1 MSPITNVESGTTLR
15 NRLNRSIVLSI
26 RTLMQQPAPNEISL
40 DLAAFVVLALEKIQ
54 ESVESSALAWEK
66 RDYWLKADRFRM
78 EWQWVGELRKR
89 SAVNLMQQ
97 DWAFLATDLALVA
110 QHLNHVEIRPNNRI
124 GEPWIRAWDT
134 FKKQYPK

>member
-15 NRLNRSIVLSI
+15 NRLNRFIVLSI
-26 RTLMQQPAPNEISL
+26 RTLMQQPAPNQLSL

-78 EWQWVGELRKR
+78 EWQWVGELCKR

-97 DWAFLATDLALVA
+97 DWALLAADLALVA

-124 GEPWIRAWDT
+124 GEPWNGAWDA

>member
-1 MSPITNVESGTTLR
+1 
-15 NRLNRSIVLSI
+15 
-26 RTLMQQPAPNEISL
+26 
-40 DLAAFVVLALEKIQ
+40 
-54 ESVESSALAWEK
+54 
-66 RDYWLKADRFRM
+66 M

-124 GEPWIRAWDT
+124 GEPWIGAWDA